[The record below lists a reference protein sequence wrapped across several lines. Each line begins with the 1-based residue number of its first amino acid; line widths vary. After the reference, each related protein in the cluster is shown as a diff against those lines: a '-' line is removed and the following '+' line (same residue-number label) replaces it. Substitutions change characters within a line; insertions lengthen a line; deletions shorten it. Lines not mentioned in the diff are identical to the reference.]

1 MDASPLTPKQR
12 KHLRGLAHALEPVVH
27 VGRAGITPQ
36 LAAETDRSLQ
46 AHELI
51 KVRLEAEG
59 SDPRKGLADDL
70 AGRTGSTLVGLIG
83 KTAILFRA
91 RAEEPKIRLPRA

>member
-1 MDASPLTPKQR
+1 MDAAPLTPRQR
-12 KHLRGLAHALEPVVH
+12 KHLRGLAHTLEPVLH
-27 VGRAGITPQ
+27 VGRAGVTPQ

-59 SDPRKGLADDL
+59 SEPRRRLADDL
-70 AGRTGSTLVGLIG
+70 AGRTGSTIVGLIG
-83 KTAILFRA
+83 KTAILYRA
-91 RAEEPKIRLPRA
+91 RADEPEIRLPRA